1 MSGCADYFAADEN
14 ESSQYIR
21 DIVETLNIPKS
32 TSTKIASREP
42 KADFDV
48 LEIAGQKVDARLL
61 LSCHGVERSQIKQS
75 HHFPRFSS
83 IFGTFLGVLFFSIEL
98 WNRLSDLA

>member
-42 KADFDV
+42 RADFD
-48 LEIAGQKVDARLL
+48 LLQIAGQKVDARLL
-61 LSCHGVERSQIKQS
+61 LSCHGVERS
-75 HHFPRFSS
+75 
-83 IFGTFLGVLFFSIEL
+83 
-98 WNRLSDLA
+98 